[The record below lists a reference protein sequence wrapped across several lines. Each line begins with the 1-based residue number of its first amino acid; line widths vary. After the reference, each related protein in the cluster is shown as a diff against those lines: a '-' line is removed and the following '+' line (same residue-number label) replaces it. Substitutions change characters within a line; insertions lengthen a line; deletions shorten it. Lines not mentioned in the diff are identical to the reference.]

1 MSMVNIIIAISVI
14 TFFSSLAYLAYM
26 QYNHRKWLNIVF
38 DIEDDLGISEAVLE
52 KKADFL
58 LKLHKAGM
66 DQKAYIE
73 IVSASAIAG
82 ISLIALL
89 FVIEFSLMVKIAI
102 TMIAIF
108 IIIFMPKIYIDE
120 QIKAR
125 IERIDADLAIF
136 LDLLIIILESGGG
149 LNNAIDQVT
158 IDAKDVLGK
167 DLLEESK
174 RFKNE
179 MIASSSQR
187 AYDGLINRTGS
198 KSIATIVG
206 FMRLSEETGIGLKSV
221 FENQANEIKNEAFKL
236 LEKKAATLNLKIT
249 LIVFLF
255 ILPALI
261 AMMAFPLVFGNVM
274 ASF

>member
-1 MSMVNIIIAISVI
+1 MNIVNIVIALSTIS
-14 TFFSSLAYLAYM
+14 FFSAIGYLVYM
-26 QYNHRKWLNIVF
+26 QYAHRKWMNTIF
-38 DIEDDLGISEAVLE
+38 DIEEETILNEVVLE
-52 KKADFL
+52 KKAEFI

-66 DQKAYIE
+66 DQKAYLE
-73 IVSASAIAG
+73 IIAASAVAG
-82 ISLIALL
+82 LSLIALIV
-89 FVIEFSLMVKIAI
+89 VIDLSLIMKIFI
-102 TMIAIF
+102 VLIAIF
-108 IIIFMPKIYIDE
+108 IIVFMPKIYIDE
-120 QIKAR
+120 QTKAR
-125 IERIDADLAIF
+125 IARIDADLAIF
-136 LDLLIIILESGGG
+136 LDLLIIILEGGGG

-158 IDAKDVLGK
+158 IDAKNVLGE

-179 MIASSSQR
+179 MVSSSSVR

-206 FMRLSEETGIGLKSV
+206 FMRLSEETGIGVKSV

-236 LEKKAATLNLKIT
+236 LEKKATTLNLKIT

-261 AMMAFPLVFGNVM
+261 AMMALPLVYGNIM
-274 ASF
+274 AKF